1 MLPVQMNNKSLLC
14 DVIAAADSRVT
25 IVESLE
31 LSRRLEKLTIDI
43 WLASWLR
50 ANASINPFTDKR
62 KFSRPN
68 SRILFSTLRGVELT
82 RFSDLLAS
90 LDQRA

>member
-1 MLPVQMNNKSLLC
+1 MLPVQMNKKSLLC
-14 DVIAAADSRVT
+14 DVLAAADSRFT
-25 IVESLE
+25 M
-31 LSRRLEKLTIDI
+31 RGLEKLTIDI

-50 ANASINPFTDKR
+50 ANASINRFTDKR
-62 KFSRPN
+62 KFSRPS

-82 RFSDLLAS
+82 RFSDLFAS